1 MKETAVLAPEYAR
14 RAEMVMQKHPDVA
27 WIRDMEIRIGY
38 LRSDKEK
45 KSHGRPVLGECIKVN
60 DLQKA
65 LIPYDFLIVIYEVN
79 TEYFVEWQIDV
90 LLYHELLHVGINNKG
105 DTYVIRPHDLQE
117 FEAVARRYGI
127 NWADPRGE
135 DAAEGVQGETEG
147 NSPPDEEKPAEG
159 ISEE

>member
-1 MKETAVLAPEYAR
+1 MRETAVLAPEYAR
-14 RAEMVMQKHPDVA
+14 RAEQVMQKHPDVA
-27 WIRDMEIRIGY
+27 WIRDMGIRIGF
-38 LRSDKEK
+38 LRSDREK

-79 TEYFVEWQIDV
+79 TEYLVEWQIDV
-90 LLYHELLHVGINNKG
+90 LIYHELLHVGINNKG

-117 FEAVARRYGI
+117 FEAIARRYGI
-127 NWADPRGE
+127 DWADPDRE
-135 DAAEGVQGETEG
+135 NAAEGVQGETKGE
-147 NSPPDEEKPAEG
+147 NPTEETTAAG